1 MLRQESAHVDKD
13 GRPIQN
19 HIEELGNIKYTRGFK
34 LLSAWIEQ
42 NLDVYKVSCTLQE
55 PMCLLKD
62 RLV

>member
-42 NLDVYKVSCTLQE
+42 NLDVYKVSCKLQE
-55 PMCLLKD
+55 SRWLLTD
-62 RLV
+62 LIV